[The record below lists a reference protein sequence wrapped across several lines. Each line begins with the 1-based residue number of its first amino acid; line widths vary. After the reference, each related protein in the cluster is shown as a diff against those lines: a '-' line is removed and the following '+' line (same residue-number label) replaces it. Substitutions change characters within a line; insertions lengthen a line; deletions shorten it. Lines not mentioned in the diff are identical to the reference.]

1 MGLQKYRFS
10 KTNPVFSDVKAK
22 IDTKPDE
29 KHEYEKGDFFRDF
42 YGLREEY
49 DLVIVGAGKAIY
61 DRLADLKFP
70 LILLK
75 TNNMIILSIDH

>member
-1 MGLQKYRFS
+1 M
-10 KTNPVFSDVKAK
+10 KTKVN
-22 IDTKPDE
+22 TKPDE
-29 KHEYEKGDFFRDF
+29 KHEYEKGDLFRYF

-61 DRLADLKFP
+61 NRLADLKFP

-75 TNNMIILSIDH
+75 TNNMIIL

>member
-1 MGLQKYRFS
+1 M
-10 KTNPVFSDVKAK
+10 KTKVNKE
-22 IDTKPDE
+22 PDE
-29 KHEYEKGDFFRDF
+29 KHEYEKGDFFRGS

-61 DRLADLKFP
+61 NRLADLKFP

-75 TNNMIILSIDH
+75 TNNMTILSIGH